1 VISFDNVNQ
10 DRLMEFLAHR
20 IADKRVLR
28 YIKRFLKAGIQE
40 DGCHRAS
47 DRGVPQGAVSAD
59 PWGIPRSLGC
69 QWPLSMTQAL
79 RVDSIAS
86 RVNALMQ
93 RHPVGQ
99 VTINWRNTEPFSF
112 NAHRPALP
120 RPWCKSARLAENP
133 PPLMTSRRPHRL
145 RQCG

>member
-47 DRGVPQGAVSAD
+47 DRGVPQGGVIR
-59 PWGIPRSLGC
+59 GRE
-69 QWPLSMTQAL
+69 
-79 RVDSIAS
+79 
-86 RVNALMQ
+86 
-93 RHPVGQ
+93 
-99 VTINWRNTEPFSF
+99 TITPQF
-112 NAHRPALP
+112 
-120 RPWCKSARLAENP
+120 
-133 PPLMTSRRPHRL
+133 RR
-145 RQCG
+145 G